1 MSGEAPHGRE
11 VSSTEVGSGG
21 HGPPVSASRLAI
33 VPIAAPTP
41 SPGSAPAFAAAY
53 REHHSFVWRILRHLG
68 VAPAQLDDR
77 LQDVFLVVHRRWHS
91 FDPASSM
98 RSWLYG
104 ICRRVAADQRRAER
118 RGEARLQMVAPPSAA
133 AGPEQALAQ
142 AEAEDFV
149 DQFLAGL
156 DPEKRE
162 VFVLAEVEDLS
173 APEIAAATGIKL
185 NTVYSRLRVARELF
199 ARAIERRVRAER
211 RDHGPRR

>member
-1 MSGEAPHGRE
+1 MSELSP
-11 VSSTEVGSGG
+11 TEVGAAG
-21 HGPPVSASRLAI
+21 HGPPVSASRLAL
-33 VPIAAPTP
+33 VPDPDPAPAL
-41 SPGSAPAFAAAY
+41 APAFAAAY
-53 REHHSFVWRILRHLG
+53 REHHAFVWRILRHFG

-91 FDPASSM
+91 RDPASSM

-118 RGEARLQMVAPPSAA
+118 RGERRLQSVPHPDAAPS
-133 AGPEQALAQ
+133 PEQALAQ
-142 AEAEDFV
+142 AEAGDFV
-149 DQFLAGL
+149 DAFLAGL

-211 RDHGPRR
+211 RDHAPRR

>member
-1 MSGEAPHGRE
+1 MSEFSA
-11 VSSTEVGSGG
+11 TEVGPAG
-21 HGPPVSASRLAI
+21 HGPSVSASRLAI
-33 VPIAAPTP
+33 VSDPAPVL
-41 SPGSAPAFAAAY
+41 APAFAAAY
-53 REHHSFVWRILRHLG
+53 REHHAFVWRILRHFG

-77 LQDVFLVVHRRWHS
+77 LQDVFLVVYRRWHS
-91 FDPASSM
+91 LDPASSM

-118 RGEARLQMVAPPSAA
+118 RGERRLQSVRPPDAAPS
-133 AGPEQALAQ
+133 PEQALVQ
-142 AEAEDFV
+142 AEAGDFV
-149 DQFLAGL
+149 DAFLAGL

-211 RDHGPRR
+211 REDHAPRR

>member
-1 MSGEAPHGRE
+1 MSREAPEGRE
-11 VSSTEVGSGG
+11 LCSTEVGSGG
-21 HGPPVSASRLAI
+21 HDPPVSASRLAV
-33 VPIAAPTP
+33 VPIAAPAP
-41 SPGSAPAFAAAY
+41 SPDGPAFAAAY

-104 ICRRVAADQRRAER
+104 ICRRVAADQRRSER
-118 RGEARLQMVAPPSAA
+118 RSEARLQMVAPPGSA